1 MSLQDE
7 ARTVMAAIISEN
19 PEFSATVVISGVS
32 GSGLRVTELQGT
44 EFGENG
50 EVGATTGTVRVS
62 GATFSRPA
70 RGATILIDGDP
81 ATVTECDGSGIL
93 WAIQYR
99 KARKVEGLG
108 D

>member
-1 MSLQDE
+1 MSLQSE
-7 ARTVMAAIISEN
+7 VRAAVTSILADC
-19 PEFSATVVISGVS
+19 PEFAVTVVIDGTT
-32 GSGLRVTELQGT
+32 GTGMRVTKPQGT
-44 EFGENG
+44 DFGDMG
-50 EVGATTGTVRVS
+50 EVGQTTGTVRVS

-70 RGATILIDGDP
+70 KGATILIEGDP